1 MYNKIILGCNEINS
15 SYMLVFSENLMDLF
29 CTALLNTA
37 EVFVGKAHN
46 EGDITNFG
54 DYHWNCLAQV

>member
-1 MYNKIILGCNEINS
+1 
-15 SYMLVFSENLMDLF
+15 MLVFSENLMDLF

-37 EVFVGKAHN
+37 EVFVGKARN

-54 DYHWNCLAQV
+54 DYHWNCLAQVQDGQLG